1 MGNYKSR
8 PQTSCSDELKKKI
21 SEGYAVV
28 RSRLNDDIKA
38 RSSDWTPLQIAAFDG
53 PVDDF
58 ARLLTPELVDCR
70 TPQQLSLLHV
80 ICAGQSD
87 SQVKKISVLR
97 EACERDTTKW
107 NGLLSHL
114 SSNGFSAM
122 HLAVYKMLL
131 EQGADPCLGGRH
143 QLPPLHLAAMTGS
156 APIVQALVTGGAS
169 LVANDFVLFTALH
182 CATYFANEQVVRCL
196 LSCGADG
203 NVHGG
208 VKDRPLHLAA
218 SRGLSAIVSVLL
230 EAGADPQLPDD
241 EGNLPLHFAAKT
253 GHMGVL
259 NILLKH
265 GSNVQE
271 MVATHNVY
279 GDTPLH
285 LACYGGRLDA
295 AKALI
300 TACGSH
306 LMVSE
311 NVFSETPLHA
321 ACTGGKSIELIAYLM
336 KQPGVDPNYQGRDGH
351 TALHSACYHGHL
363 HIVQYLMENGAD
375 QSLAARTNE
384 RPSTLQCGPQ
394 STFAAAIMALN
405 RPETLSD
412 RSSRDS
418 IVSVEEQQTPVI
430 WAYEKGHD
438 RIVALLKHYANKR
451 LDSEVCSEYSSG
463 DSSYTPLPSPMGRLR
478 SMTREK
484 AEVLQL
490 RSTLPPIF
498 HLSLADIDF
507 QEAIGSGSFGKVY
520 KGSYRGKI
528 VAIKR
533 YRAAVYGCKSEVEM
547 LCREVSILS
556 KLAHPN
562 VVSFVG
568 AVLDDPSQFAI
579 ITEFVSNGSLFSLL
593 HEQKRV
599 LESSLRLRI
608 SFDIAQG
615 MCYLHESAVMPVIH
629 RDLNSH
635 NILIH
640 MDGRAVVADFGESRF
655 MSQTEEENMTKQPGN
670 LRWMAPEVFSQSG
683 RYDHRVDVFSFALVI
698 WEIHSAELPFSHLK
712 PAAAAAEMAYKR
724 ARPPLPE
731 QPTTQFPAP
740 VLTFLPAAWHHDP
753 ASRPD
758 FSQIVS
764 ILEPHIGS
772 LVQNDSPGTV
782 SHLKTKWEQ
791 VTNNSMRKIATSS
804 TLSSLN
810 GITSSGTVEE
820 LRLRIDRN
828 GYVCQ
833 TTKE

>member
-1 MGNYKSR
+1 MSKR
-8 PQTSCSDELKKKI
+8 VQSDGDERATYIVDLFVVINQIKKI
-21 SEGYAVV
+21 S
-28 RSRLNDDIKA
+28 
-38 RSSDWTPLQIAAFDG
+38 
-53 PVDDF
+53 
-58 ARLLTPELVDCR
+58 LLL
-70 TPQQLSLLHV
+70 
-80 ICAGQSD
+80 
-87 SQVKKISVLR
+87 
-97 EACERDTTKW
+97 EACERDTIKW

-122 HLAVYKMLL
+122 HLAVYK
-131 EQGADPCLGGRH
+131 
-143 QLPPLHLAAMTGS
+143 
-156 APIVQALVTGGAS
+156 ALVAGGAS

-230 EAGADPQLPDD
+230 EAGADLQLPDD

-265 GSNVQE
+265 SSDVQE
-271 MVATHNVY
+271 MVATQNVY

-300 TACGSH
+300 SASGSH
-306 LMVSE
+306 LME

-418 IVSVEEQQTPVI
+418 VVSVEEQQTPVI

-438 RIVALLKHYANKR
+438 RIVALLKHYANRR
-451 LDSEVCSEYSSG
+451 LDAEVCSEYSSG

-490 RSTLPPIF
+490 RSTLPPTF

-520 KGSYRGKI
+520 KGSYRGKV

-568 AVLDDPSQFAI
+568 AVLDDPSVRF
-579 ITEFVSNGSLFSLL
+579 T
-593 HEQKRV
+593 RT
-599 LESSLRLRI
+599 
-608 SFDIAQG
+608 
-615 MCYLHESAVMPVIH
+615 
-629 RDLNSH
+629 
-635 NILIH
+635 
-640 MDGRAVVADFGESRF
+640 SRF
-655 MSQTEEENMTKQPGN
+655 
-670 LRWMAPEVFSQSG
+670 
-683 RYDHRVDVFSFALVI
+683 
-698 WEIHSAELPFSHLK
+698 
-712 PAAAAAEMAYKR
+712 
-724 ARPPLPE
+724 
-731 QPTTQFPAP
+731 
-740 VLTFLPAAWHHDP
+740 
-753 ASRPD
+753 
-758 FSQIVS
+758 
-764 ILEPHIGS
+764 
-772 LVQNDSPGTV
+772 
-782 SHLKTKWEQ
+782 
-791 VTNNSMRKIATSS
+791 
-804 TLSSLN
+804 
-810 GITSSGTVEE
+810 
-820 LRLRIDRN
+820 
-828 GYVCQ
+828 
-833 TTKE
+833 

>member
-1 MGNYKSR
+1 QQVSKISALLDACG
-8 PQTSCSDELKKKI
+8 DEAKKK
-21 SEGYAVV
+21 
-28 RSRLNDDIKA
+28 
-38 RSSDWTPLQIAAFDG
+38 
-53 PVDDF
+53 
-58 ARLLTPELVDCR
+58 
-70 TPQQLSLLHV
+70 SLL
-80 ICAGQSD
+80 G
-87 SQVKKISVLR
+87 
-97 EACERDTTKW
+97 
-107 NGLLSHL
+107 HL
-114 SSNGFSAM
+114 SNNGFSAM
-122 HLAVYKMLL
+122 HVAVYKGDLSLVKSLL
-131 EQGADPCLGGRH
+131 DCGADPCLGGRH
-143 QLPPLHLAAMTGS
+143 QLPPLHLAAMIGNPS
-156 APIVQALVTGGAS
+156 IVQALVREGAS
-169 LVANDFVLFTALH
+169 LLANDFVLFTALH

-196 LSCGADG
+196 LNSGADG
-203 NVHGG
+203 NVCGG

-218 SRGLSAIVSVLL
+218 SRGLSAIASLL
-230 EAGADPQLPDD
+230 LDAGADPQLADD
-241 EGNLPLHFAAKT
+241 EGNLPLHFAAKS

-259 NILLKH
+259 NVLLK
-265 GSNVQE
+265 SSTNLQE
-271 MVATHNVY
+271 TVATRNVY
-279 GDTPLH
+279 GDTPIH

-295 AKALI
+295 TKALI
-300 TACGSH
+300 AAAGSS

-321 ACTGGKSIELIAYLM
+321 ACTGGKSLDLIAFLM
-336 KQPGVDPNYQGRDGH
+336 KQPGVDPNYQGHDGH

-363 HIVQYLMENGAD
+363 QIVQYLLENGAD

-384 RPSTLQCGPQ
+384 RPTAVQGAPQ

-405 RPETLSD
+405 RPETLSGI
-412 RSSRDS
+412 SSRDS
-418 IVSVEEQQTPVI
+418 VVSVEDQQTPVI

-438 RIVALLKHYANKR
+438 RIVALLKQYANKR
-451 LDSEVCSEYSSG
+451 PDADVCSEYSSG

-490 RSTLPPIF
+490 RSTLSPVF

-520 KGSYRGKI
+520 KGSYRGKV

-599 LESSLRLRI
+599 LDSPLRI
-608 SFDIAQG
+608 RISYDVAQG
-615 MCYLHESAVMPVIH
+615 MRYLHESAAKPVIH

-640 MDGRAVVADFGESRF
+640 VDGRAVVADFGESRF
-655 MSQTEEENMTKQPGN
+655 MCQTEEDNMTKQPGN

-683 RYDHRVDVFSFALVI
+683 RYDRRVDVFSFALVV
-698 WEIHSAELPFSHLK
+698 WETHSAELPFSHLK

-724 ARPPLPE
+724 ARPPLPD
-731 QPTTQFPAP
+731 QPTAQFPEP
-740 VLTFLPAAWHHDP
+740 ILTLLPMAWHPDP
-753 ASRPD
+753 GARPD

-764 ILEPHIGS
+764 VLEPHVVS
-772 LVQNDSPGTV
+772 FVQNDTAGSSTV
-782 SHLKTKWEQ
+782 SHLKTQWEQ
-791 VTNNSMRKIATSS
+791 LANNPIRKIATST

-820 LRLRIDRN
+820 LRQRIDRN

-833 TTKE
+833 TSKD

>member
-1 MGNYKSR
+1 
-8 PQTSCSDELKKKI
+8 
-21 SEGYAVV
+21 
-28 RSRLNDDIKA
+28 
-38 RSSDWTPLQIAAFDG
+38 
-53 PVDDF
+53 
-58 ARLLTPELVDCR
+58 
-70 TPQQLSLLHV
+70 
-80 ICAGQSD
+80 
-87 SQVKKISVLR
+87 
-97 EACERDTTKW
+97 
-107 NGLLSHL
+107 
-114 SSNGFSAM
+114 M
-122 HLAVYKMLL
+122 HIAVYKGDLALVKCLL
-131 EQGADPCLGGRH
+131 EEGADPCLGGKH
-143 QLPPLHLAAMTGS
+143 QLPPLHLAAMIGS
-156 APIVQALVTGGAS
+156 PSIVQALVDKGAS
-169 LVANDFVLFTALH
+169 LAANDFVLFTALH

-203 NVHGG
+203 NVCGG

-218 SRGLSAIVSVLL
+218 SRGLSAITSLLL
-230 EAGADPQLPDD
+230 EAGADPQLADD

-253 GHMGVL
+253 GHMAVL
-259 NILLKH
+259 NILLRSS
-265 GSNVQE
+265 SNVVE
-271 MVATHNVY
+271 IVATRNVY

-300 TACGSH
+300 TAAGSH

-336 KQPGVDPNYQGRDGH
+336 KQPGVDPNYQGQDGH

-363 HIVQYLMENGAD
+363 QIVQYLLENGAD

-384 RPSTLQCGPQ
+384 RPTNPQGAPQ

-405 RPETLSD
+405 RPETLSGI
-412 RSSRDS
+412 SSRDS
-418 IVSVEEQQTPVI
+418 DQQTPVI

-438 RIVALLKHYANKR
+438 RIVALLKQYANKR
-451 LDSEVCSEYSSG
+451 PDADDQQTPVIWAYEKGHDRIVALLKQYANKRPDADVCSEYSSG
-463 DSSYTPLPSPMGRLR
+463 DSYTPLPSPMGRLR

-520 KGSYRGKI
+520 KGSYRGKVVAI
-528 VAIKR
+528 KRYRAAVYGCKSEVEMLCREVSILSKLAHPNVEAIGSGSFGKVYKGSYRGKVVAIKR

-599 LESSLRLRI
+599 LDPPFRLRI
-608 SFDIAQG
+608 SYDVAQG
-615 MCYLHESAVMPVIH
+615 MRYLHDSAAKPVIH

-640 MDGRAVVADFGESRF
+640 LDGRAVVADFGESRF
-655 MSQTEEENMTKQPGN
+655 MCQTEEENMTKQPGVK
-670 LRWMAPEVFSQSG
+670 VFSQSG
-683 RYDHRVDVFSFALVI
+683 RYDRRVDVFSFALVV
-698 WEIHSAELPFSHLK
+698 WEVHSGELPFSHLK

-724 ARPPLPE
+724 GRPPLPD
-731 QPTTQFPAP
+731 QPTAQFPAP
-740 VLTFLPAAWHHDP
+740 ILELLPMAWHQDP
-753 ASRPD
+753 IARP
-758 FSQIVS
+758 
-764 ILEPHIGS
+764 
-772 LVQNDSPGTV
+772 
-782 SHLKTKWEQ
+782 
-791 VTNNSMRKIATSS
+791 
-804 TLSSLN
+804 
-810 GITSSGTVEE
+810 
-820 LRLRIDRN
+820 
-828 GYVCQ
+828 
-833 TTKE
+833 

>member
-1 MGNYKSR
+1 
-8 PQTSCSDELKKKI
+8 LI
-21 SEGYAVV
+21 
-28 RSRLNDDIKA
+28 
-38 RSSDWTPLQIAAFDG
+38 
-53 PVDDF
+53 
-58 ARLLTPELVDCR
+58 
-70 TPQQLSLLHV
+70 
-80 ICAGQSD
+80 
-87 SQVKKISVLR
+87 
-97 EACERDTTKW
+97 
-107 NGLLSHL
+107 
-114 SSNGFSAM
+114 
-122 HLAVYKMLL
+122 
-131 EQGADPCLGGRH
+131 
-143 QLPPLHLAAMTGS
+143 
-156 APIVQALVTGGAS
+156 
-169 LVANDFVLFTALH
+169 ANDFVLFTALH

-230 EAGADPQLPDD
+230 EAGADREFITFFSLSLGFFLIREVRELSAQLPDD
-241 EGNLPLHFAAKT
+241 EGNLPLHFTAKT

-265 GSNVQE
+265 NSNVQE
-271 MVATHNVY
+271 MVATQNVY

-300 TACGSH
+300 SASGSN

-418 IVSVEEQQTPVI
+418 VVSSEEQQTPVI

-451 LDSEVCSEYSSG
+451 LDAEVCSEYSSG

-490 RSTLPPIF
+490 RSTLPPMF
-498 HLSLADIDF
+498 HLSLTDIDF

-520 KGSYRGKI
+520 KGSYRGKV

-533 YRAAVYGCKSEVEM
+533 LHCS
-547 LCREVSILS
+547 L
-556 KLAHPN
+556 H
-562 VVSFVG
+562 
-568 AVLDDPSQFAI
+568 VLKCLNAI
-579 ITEFVSNGSLFSLL
+579 
-593 HEQKRV
+593 
-599 LESSLRLRI
+599 SLR
-608 SFDIAQG
+608 S
-615 MCYLHESAVMPVIH
+615 
-629 RDLNSH
+629 
-635 NILIH
+635 
-640 MDGRAVVADFGESRF
+640 
-655 MSQTEEENMTKQPGN
+655 
-670 LRWMAPEVFSQSG
+670 
-683 RYDHRVDVFSFALVI
+683 
-698 WEIHSAELPFSHLK
+698 
-712 PAAAAAEMAYKR
+712 
-724 ARPPLPE
+724 
-731 QPTTQFPAP
+731 
-740 VLTFLPAAWHHDP
+740 
-753 ASRPD
+753 
-758 FSQIVS
+758 
-764 ILEPHIGS
+764 
-772 LVQNDSPGTV
+772 
-782 SHLKTKWEQ
+782 
-791 VTNNSMRKIATSS
+791 
-804 TLSSLN
+804 
-810 GITSSGTVEE
+810 
-820 LRLRIDRN
+820 
-828 GYVCQ
+828 
-833 TTKE
+833 